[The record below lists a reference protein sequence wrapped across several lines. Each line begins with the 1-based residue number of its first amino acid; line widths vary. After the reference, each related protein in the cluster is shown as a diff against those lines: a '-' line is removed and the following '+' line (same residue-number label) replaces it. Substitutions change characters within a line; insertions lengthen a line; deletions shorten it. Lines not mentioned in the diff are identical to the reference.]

1 MFSFVLETKS
11 KVPFICGYGG
21 YKGIAIPII
30 KTNYQSERLR
40 PNDPNDF
47 AHETILLTNEFE
59 C

>member
-1 MFSFVLETKS
+1 MFSFVLGTKS

-30 KTNYQSERLR
+30 K

-47 AHETILLTNEFE
+47 THGAILLTNEFE

>member
-30 KTNYQSERLR
+30 KSERLK